1 MNGTFYPENDYRVY
15 LEHHGIKGMKWGV
28 RRWQDQNGRYNA
40 AGRARYGMGDGK
52 TYSGVK
58 GASRP
63 TQRVPTK
70 GATGTSSGGPSKASS
85 NVADRARSIADRVR
99 NTSLSDA
106 KKYVET
112 YAFGKNTV
120 DTYLKAN
127 VTLSRIQSNDTF
139 ENFAFYATYKQHD
152 VNEYAGL
159 FGKNLMNRANAA
171 AKQAEK
177 AAKKSGTEEAA
188 ANAKALR
195 EKADNMQIYQLKIN
209 ATKKLKVPSDENAGN
224 VVGDLLKDND
234 FRDNLSKSID
244 HAKQIMRRPTQQAL
258 FTDAQSIMKKRG
270 ALTSQEHQT
279 LYKALNLTLTNHE
292 SYEVAAQ
299 DKFYSA
305 LKKKGYSAL
314 VDINDKE
321 YSSYHAHRPMIIFD
335 TDSVKLQ
342 SATQMN
348 SKRIERLNRIYNAE
362 RILKDVP
369 ANIIGTPT
377 KYGQTGL
384 NVAKRAVEQTYNDYL
399 NREDK

>member
-1 MNGTFYPENDYRVY
+1 
-15 LEHHGIKGMKWGV
+15 
-28 RRWQDQNGRYNA
+28 
-40 AGRARYGMGDGK
+40 
-52 TYSGVK
+52 
-58 GASRP
+58 
-63 TQRVPTK
+63 
-70 GATGTSSGGPSKASS
+70 
-85 NVADRARSIADRVR
+85 
-99 NTSLSDA
+99 
-106 KKYVET
+106 
-112 YAFGKNTV
+112 
-120 DTYLKAN
+120 
-127 VTLSRIQSNDTF
+127 
-139 ENFAFYATYKQHD
+139 
-152 VNEYAGL
+152 
-159 FGKNLMNRANAA
+159 MNRANAA

-177 AAKKSGTEEAA
+177 AAKKSGSEEDA

-195 EKADNMQIYQLKIN
+195 DKAGNMQIYQLKIN
-209 ATKKLKVPSDENAGN
+209 ATKKLKIPSDENAGN
-224 VVGDLLKDND
+224 VVGDLLKDDD

-258 FTDAQSIMKKRG
+258 FADAQSIMKKRG

-342 SATQMN
+342 SATQMDP
-348 SKRIERLNRIYNAE
+348 KRIERLNRVYNAE

-369 ANIIGTPT
+369 ANVFGTPS
-377 KYGQTGL
+377 KYGKTGI
-384 NVAKRAVEQTYNDYL
+384 NIARRAVEQTYNDYL
-399 NREDK
+399 ERDKR